1 MSPAPQSPERTARD
15 EHPPGRRQE
24 RALLTDDDLITGDA
38 VALDLPAAGLG
49 MRLLSGLID
58 VIAVLVLLVVTLIVF
73 LTAAPAS
80 DAALGWA
87 AYIGATAAVFV
98 VFPTTIETLTRGRS
112 LGRLALGLRV
122 VRDDGGAISFHHA
135 FVRALIGYV
144 EIYATGGAAAFL
156 TAMIHP
162 RGKRLGDIAA
172 GTYVIRVRVPLR
184 PPAPIQMPPALAAWA
199 SGADVASIP
208 VGLSLAVR
216 RFLSGEVGTYTDPVR
231 RAVLADRLA
240 TSVQTYVSPGPPAG
254 TPPEAYLAAVLATR
268 RDRDAA
274 RLARDERL
282 RARLTAR

>member
-1 MSPAPQSPERTARD
+1 MTAAPQSPERRPQ
-15 EHPPGRRQE
+15 ELRPQE
-24 RALLTDDDLITGDA
+24 RELLTDDDLITGDA

-58 VIAVLVLLVVTLIVF
+58 VIVVMALLIVTLFVF
-73 LTAAPAS
+73 MTAAPAT
-80 DAALGWA
+80 DEALAWA
-87 AYIGATAAVFV
+87 AYIAATASVLL
-98 VFPTTIETLTRGRS
+98 VFPTVVETLTRGRS
-112 LGRLALGLRV
+112 LGKLALGLRA

-135 FVRALIGYV
+135 FVRALIGVV
-144 EIYATGGAAAFL
+144 EIYATSGAVAFL

-184 PPAPIQMPPALAAWA
+184 PPAPIQMPPGLAAWA
-199 SGADVASIP
+199 SRADVATIP

-231 RAVLADRLA
+231 RHALAERLA
-240 TSVQTYVSPGPPAG
+240 THMQTYVAPGPPPG

-268 RDRDAA
+268 RDRDTA
-274 RLARDERL
+274 RLARDAEL
-282 RARLTAR
+282 RARLTSR

>member
-1 MSPAPQSPERTARD
+1 MTSAPQSPERG
-15 EHPPGRRQE
+15 PQE
-24 RALLTDDDLITGDA
+24 RLPQERELLTDDDLVTGDA

-58 VIAVLVLLVVTLIVF
+58 VIVVTALLIVTLFVF
-73 LTAAPAS
+73 LTAAPAT
-80 DAALGWA
+80 DEALGWA
-87 AYIGATAAVFV
+87 AYIAATASVLV
-98 VFPTTIETLTRGRS
+98 VFPTLIETLTRGRS
-112 LGRLALGLRV
+112 LGKLALGLRT

-135 FVRALIGYV
+135 FVRALIGVV
-144 EIYATGGAAAFL
+144 EIYATSGAAAFL

-184 PPAPIQMPPALAAWA
+184 SPAPIQMPPGLAAWA
-199 SGADVASIP
+199 SRTDVAGIP

-216 RFLSGEVGTYTDPVR
+216 RFLSGEVGSNTDPVR
-231 RAVLADRLA
+231 RHALAERLA
-240 TSVQTYVSPGPPAG
+240 THMQMYVAPGPPPG

-274 RLARDERL
+274 RLARDEEL
-282 RARLTAR
+282 RSRLTSR

>member
-1 MSPAPQSPERTARD
+1 MTSAPQMPERR
-15 EHPPGRRQE
+15 PLE
-24 RALLTDDDLITGDA
+24 RALLTDDDLVTGDA

-58 VIAVLVLLVVTLIVF
+58 MIVVTALLIVTLF
-73 LTAAPAS
+73 VFMTAAPATD
-80 DAALGWA
+80 DALAWA
-87 AYIGATAAVFV
+87 AYIAATASVML
-98 VFPTTIETLTRGRS
+98 VFPTVIETLTRGRS
-112 LGRLALGLRV
+112 LGKLALGLRT

-135 FVRALIGYV
+135 FVRALVGVI
-144 EIYATGGAAAFL
+144 EIYGTSGAAAFL

-172 GTYVIRVRVPLR
+172 GTYVIRVRVPLQ
-184 PPAPIQMPPALAAWA
+184 PPAPIQMPPGLAAWA
-199 SGADVASIP
+199 SRADVATIP

-231 RAVLADRLA
+231 RHALAERLA
-240 TSVQTYVSPGPPAG
+240 THMQTYVAPGPPPG

-274 RLARDERL
+274 RLARDGEL

>member
-1 MSPAPQSPERTARD
+1 MTPAPESPEQRPHQAR
-15 EHPPGRRQE
+15 PE
-24 RALLTDDDLITGDA
+24 RALLTEDDLITGDA

-58 VIAVLVLLVVTLIVF
+58 VLAVTALLIVTLFVF
-73 LTAAPAS
+73 LTAAPAT
-80 DAALGWA
+80 DEALAWA
-87 AYIGATAAVFV
+87 AYIAATASVML
-98 VFPTTIETLTRGRS
+98 VFPTVIETLTRGRS
-112 LGRLALGLRV
+112 LGKLALGLRT

-135 FVRALIGYV
+135 FVRALVGVI
-144 EIYATGGAAAFL
+144 EIYGTSGAAAFL
-156 TAMIHP
+156 TAMIHA

-199 SGADVASIP
+199 SRADVATIP

-231 RAVLADRLA
+231 RHALAERLA
-240 TSVQTYVSPGPPAG
+240 TNVQAYVAPGPPPG

-274 RLARDERL
+274 RLARDEEL

>member
-1 MSPAPQSPERTARD
+1 MTSAPQMPERRPLERA
-15 EHPPGRRQE
+15 PE
-24 RALLTDDDLITGDA
+24 RALLTDDDLVTGDA

-58 VIAVLVLLVVTLIVF
+58 MVVVTALLIVTLFVF
-73 LTAAPAS
+73 LTAAPAT
-80 DAALGWA
+80 DEALGWA
-87 AYIGATAAVFV
+87 AYIAATATVMLI
-98 VFPTTIETLTRGRS
+98 FPTLIETLTRGRS
-112 LGRLALGLRV
+112 LGKLALGLRT

-135 FVRALIGYV
+135 FVRALVGVV
-144 EIYATGGAAAFL
+144 EIYGTSGAAAFL

-184 PPAPIQMPPALAAWA
+184 PPAPIQMPPGLAAWA
-199 SGADVASIP
+199 SRADVATIP

-231 RAVLADRLA
+231 RHALAERLA
-240 TSVQTYVSPGPPAG
+240 THMQTYVAPGPPPG

-274 RLARDERL
+274 RLARDGEL
-282 RARLTAR
+282 RARLTARG

>member
-1 MSPAPQSPERTARD
+1 MTSAPQS
-15 EHPPGRRQE
+15 QE
-24 RALLTDDDLITGDA
+24 RELLTDDDLITGDA

-58 VIAVLVLLVVTLIVF
+58 VVVVMALLIVTLFVF
-73 LTAAPAS
+73 MTAAPAT
-80 DAALGWA
+80 DEALGWA
-87 AYIGATAAVFV
+87 AYIAATASVLV
-98 VFPTTIETLTRGRS
+98 VFPTVLETLTRGRS
-112 LGRLALGLRV
+112 LGKLALGLRT

-135 FVRALIGYV
+135 FVRALIGVV
-144 EIYATGGAAAFL
+144 EIYATSGAVAFL

-184 PPAPIQMPPALAAWA
+184 PPTPIQMPPGLAAWA
-199 SGADVASIP
+199 SRTDVATIP

-231 RAVLADRLA
+231 RHALAERLA
-240 TSVQTYVSPGPPAG
+240 THMQTYVAPGPPPG

-274 RLARDERL
+274 RLARDGEL
-282 RARLTAR
+282 RTRLTARS

>member
-1 MSPAPQSPERTARD
+1 MTPAPQSPEQRPR
-15 EHPPGRRQE
+15 E
-24 RALLTDDDLITGDA
+24 RALLTEDDLITGDA

-58 VIAVLVLLVVTLIVF
+58 VLVVTALLIVTLF
-73 LTAAPAS
+73 VFMTAAPAT
-80 DAALGWA
+80 DEALAWA
-87 AYIGATAAVFV
+87 AYIAATASVLL
-98 VFPTTIETLTRGRS
+98 VFPTVIETLTRGRS
-112 LGRLALGLRV
+112 LGKLALGLRT

-135 FVRALIGYV
+135 FVRALVGVI
-144 EIYATGGAAAFL
+144 EIYGTSGAAAFL

-184 PPAPIQMPPALAAWA
+184 PPAPIQMPPPLAAWA
-199 SGADVASIP
+199 ARADVATIP

-216 RFLSGEVGTYTDPVR
+216 RFLSGEVGTHTDPVR
-231 RAVLADRLA
+231 RHALAERLA
-240 TSVQTYVSPGPPAG
+240 THMQEYVAPGPPPG

-274 RLARDERL
+274 RLARDEEL

>member
-1 MSPAPQSPERTARD
+1 MTSAPQSPERRPQ
-15 EHPPGRRQE
+15 EQRPQE
-24 RALLTDDDLITGDA
+24 RELLTDDDLITGDA

-58 VIAVLVLLVVTLIVF
+58 VIVVMVLLIVTLFVF
-73 LTAAPAS
+73 MTAAPAT
-80 DAALGWA
+80 DEALAWA
-87 AYIGATAAVFV
+87 AYIAATASVLV
-98 VFPTTIETLTRGRS
+98 VFPTAIETLTRGRS
-112 LGRLALGLRV
+112 LGKLALGLRT

-135 FVRALIGYV
+135 FVRALIGVV
-144 EIYATGGAAAFL
+144 EIYATSGAVAFL

-184 PPAPIQMPPALAAWA
+184 PPAPIQMPPGLAAWA
-199 SGADVASIP
+199 SRADVATIP

-231 RAVLADRLA
+231 RHALAERLA
-240 TSVQTYVSPGPPAG
+240 AHMQTYVAPGPPPG

-274 RLARDERL
+274 RLARDEEL
-282 RARLTAR
+282 RSRLTARG

>member
-1 MSPAPQSPERTARD
+1 MTSAPQSPERR
-15 EHPPGRRQE
+15 PQE
-24 RALLTDDDLITGDA
+24 RALLTEDDLVTGDA

-58 VIAVLVLLVVTLIVF
+58 VIVVTALLIVTLF
-73 LTAAPAS
+73 VFMTAAPAT
-80 DAALGWA
+80 DEALAWA
-87 AYIGATAAVFV
+87 AYIAATASVLL
-98 VFPTTIETLTRGRS
+98 VFPTIIETLTRGRS
-112 LGRLALGLRV
+112 LGKLALGLRT

-135 FVRALIGYV
+135 FVRALIGVV
-144 EIYATGGAAAFL
+144 EIYATSGTVAFL

-184 PPAPIQMPPALAAWA
+184 PPAPIRMPPELAAWA
-199 SGADVASIP
+199 SRADVATLP

-231 RAVLADRLA
+231 RHALAERLA
-240 TSVQTYVSPGPPAG
+240 THVQTYVAPGPPPG

-274 RLARDERL
+274 RLARDEEL

>member
-1 MSPAPQSPERTARD
+1 MTSAPQS
-15 EHPPGRRQE
+15 QE
-24 RALLTDDDLITGDA
+24 RELLTDDDLITGDA

-58 VIAVLVLLVVTLIVF
+58 VVVVMALLIVTLFVF
-73 LTAAPAS
+73 MTAAPAT
-80 DAALGWA
+80 DEALGWA
-87 AYIGATAAVFV
+87 AYIAATASVLV
-98 VFPTTIETLTRGRS
+98 VFPTVLETLTHGRS
-112 LGRLALGLRV
+112 LGKLALGLRA

-135 FVRALIGYV
+135 FVRALIGVV
-144 EIYATGGAAAFL
+144 EIYATSGAVAFL

-184 PPAPIQMPPALAAWA
+184 PPASIQMPPGLAAWA
-199 SGADVASIP
+199 SRADVATIP

-231 RAVLADRLA
+231 RHALAERLA
-240 TSVQTYVSPGPPAG
+240 THMQTYVAPGPPPG

-274 RLARDERL
+274 RLARDGEL
-282 RARLTAR
+282 RTRLTARS

>member
-1 MSPAPQSPERTARD
+1 MTPAPQSPEQRPQERAR
-15 EHPPGRRQE
+15 PE
-24 RALLTDDDLITGDA
+24 RALLTEDDLITGDA

-58 VIAVLVLLVVTLIVF
+58 VLVVTALLVVTLFVF
-73 LTAAPAS
+73 MTAAPAT
-80 DAALGWA
+80 DEALAWA
-87 AYIGATAAVFV
+87 AYIAATASVLL
-98 VFPTTIETLTRGRS
+98 VFPTIIETLTRGRS
-112 LGRLALGLRV
+112 LGKLALGLRT

-135 FVRALIGYV
+135 FVRALVGVI
-144 EIYATGGAAAFL
+144 EIYGTSGAAAFL

-184 PPAPIQMPPALAAWA
+184 PPAPIQMPPPLAAWA
-199 SGADVASIP
+199 SRADVATIP

-216 RFLSGEVGTYTDPVR
+216 RFLSGEVGTHTDPVR
-231 RAVLADRLA
+231 RHALAERLA
-240 TSVQTYVSPGPPAG
+240 TSVQEYVAPGPPPG

-274 RLARDERL
+274 RLARDSEL
-282 RARLTAR
+282 RTRLTAGR

>member
-1 MSPAPQSPERTARD
+1 MTSAPQSPERRPQD
-15 EHPPGRRQE
+15 QRPQE
-24 RALLTDDDLITGDA
+24 RELLTDDDLITGDA

-58 VIAVLVLLVVTLIVF
+58 VIVVMALLIVTLFVF
-73 LTAAPAS
+73 MTAAPAT
-80 DAALGWA
+80 DEALAWA
-87 AYIGATAAVFV
+87 AYITATASVLV
-98 VFPTTIETLTRGRS
+98 VFPTAIETLTRGRS
-112 LGRLALGLRV
+112 LGKLALGLRT

-135 FVRALIGYV
+135 FVRALIGVV
-144 EIYATGGAAAFL
+144 EIYATSGAVAFL
-156 TAMIHP
+156 SAMIHP

-184 PPAPIQMPPALAAWA
+184 PPAPIQMPPGLAAWA
-199 SGADVASIP
+199 SRADVATIP

-231 RAVLADRLA
+231 RHALAERLA
-240 TSVQTYVSPGPPAG
+240 THMQTYVAPGPPPG

-274 RLARDERL
+274 RLARDEEL
-282 RARLTAR
+282 RSRLTAR

>member
-1 MSPAPQSPERTARD
+1 MTSAPQSPERR
-15 EHPPGRRQE
+15 PQE
-24 RALLTDDDLITGDA
+24 QRPRERELLTDDDLITGDA

-58 VIAVLVLLVVTLIVF
+58 VIVVMVLLIVTLFVF
-73 LTAAPAS
+73 MTAAPAT
-80 DAALGWA
+80 DEALAWA
-87 AYIGATAAVFV
+87 AYIAATASVLV
-98 VFPTTIETLTRGRS
+98 VFPTAIETLTRGRS
-112 LGRLALGLRV
+112 LGKLALGLRT

-135 FVRALIGYV
+135 FVRALIGVV
-144 EIYATGGAAAFL
+144 EIYATSGAVAFL

-184 PPAPIQMPPALAAWA
+184 PPAPIQMPPGLAAWA
-199 SGADVASIP
+199 SRADVATIP

-231 RAVLADRLA
+231 RHALAERLA
-240 TSVQTYVSPGPPAG
+240 THMQTYVAPGPPPG

-274 RLARDERL
+274 RLARDEEL
-282 RARLTAR
+282 RARLTARG

>member
-1 MSPAPQSPERTARD
+1 MTSAPQSPERG
-15 EHPPGRRQE
+15 PQE
-24 RALLTDDDLITGDA
+24 RALLTEDDLVTGDA

-49 MRLLSGLID
+49 TRLLSGLID
-58 VIAVLVLLVVTLIVF
+58 ILVVTALLIVTLF
-73 LTAAPAS
+73 VFMTAAPAT
-80 DAALGWA
+80 DEALAWA
-87 AYIGATAAVFV
+87 AYIAATASVLL
-98 VFPTTIETLTRGRS
+98 VFPTVIETLTRGRS
-112 LGRLALGLRV
+112 LGKLALGLRV

-135 FVRALIGYV
+135 FVRALIGVV
-144 EIYATGGAAAFL
+144 EIYATSGAVAFL
-156 TAMIHP
+156 SAMIHP

-184 PPAPIQMPPALAAWA
+184 PPAPIQMPPGLAAWA
-199 SGADVASIP
+199 SRADVATIP

-231 RAVLADRLA
+231 RQALAERLA
-240 TSVQTYVSPGPPAG
+240 THMQTYVSPGPPPG

-274 RLARDERL
+274 RLARDEEL

>member
-1 MSPAPQSPERTARD
+1 MTPAPQSPERSPQERAQ
-15 EHPPGRRQE
+15 PE

-38 VALDLPAAGLG
+38 VALDLPAAGVG

-58 VIAVLVLLVVTLIVF
+58 LLVTCALLVIVLIVF
-73 LTAAPAS
+73 MTAAFGTD
-80 DAALGWA
+80 DALAWA
-87 AYIGATAAVFV
+87 AYIAATATVFV
-98 VFPTTIETLTRGRS
+98 VFPTTLETLTRGRS
-112 LGRLALGLRV
+112 IGKLALGLRV
-122 VRDDGGAISFHHA
+122 VRDDGGAVSFHHT

-144 EIYATGGAAAFL
+144 EIYATFGAAAFL

-172 GTYVIRVRVPLR
+172 GTYVIRVRVPLQ
-184 PPAPIQMPPALAAWA
+184 PLAPIQMPPALAVWA
-199 SGADVASIP
+199 SRADVAAIP

-216 RFLSGEVGTYTDPVR
+216 RFLSGEVGTHTDPAR
-231 RAVLADRLA
+231 RHALAERLA
-240 TSVQTYVSPGPPAG
+240 TSVQEYVAPGPPPG

-274 RLARDERL
+274 RLARDEEL

>member
-1 MSPAPQSPERTARD
+1 MTSAPQSPERGPQER
-15 EHPPGRRQE
+15 PQE
-24 RALLTDDDLITGDA
+24 RALLTEDDLVTGDA

-58 VIAVLVLLVVTLIVF
+58 VVVVMALLIVTLFVF
-73 LTAAPAS
+73 LTAAPAT
-80 DAALGWA
+80 DEALAWA
-87 AYIGATAAVFV
+87 AYIAATASVLV
-98 VFPTTIETLTRGRS
+98 VFPTAIETLTRGRS
-112 LGRLALGLRV
+112 LGKLALGLRT

-135 FVRALIGYV
+135 FVRALIGVV
-144 EIYATGGAAAFL
+144 EIYATSGAVAFL
-156 TAMIHP
+156 SAMIHP

-184 PPAPIQMPPALAAWA
+184 PPAPIQMPPGLAAWA
-199 SGADVASIP
+199 SRADVATIP

-231 RAVLADRLA
+231 RHALAERLA
-240 TSVQTYVSPGPPAG
+240 THMQTYVAPGPPPG

-274 RLARDERL
+274 RLARDAEL
-282 RARLTAR
+282 RARLTSR

>member
-1 MSPAPQSPERTARD
+1 MTSAPQMPERR
-15 EHPPGRRQE
+15 PLE
-24 RALLTDDDLITGDA
+24 RALLTDDDLVTGDA

-58 VIAVLVLLVVTLIVF
+58 MITVTALLIVTLIVF
-73 LTAAPAS
+73 MTAAPAT
-80 DAALGWA
+80 DEALAWA
-87 AYIGATAAVFV
+87 AYIAATASVMLI
-98 VFPTTIETLTRGRS
+98 FPTVIETLTRGRS
-112 LGRLALGLRV
+112 LGKLALGLRT

-135 FVRALIGYV
+135 FVRALVGVI
-144 EIYATGGAAAFL
+144 EIYGTSGAAAFL

-184 PPAPIQMPPALAAWA
+184 PPAPIQMPPGLAAWA
-199 SGADVASIP
+199 SRADVATIP

-231 RAVLADRLA
+231 RHALAERLA
-240 TSVQTYVSPGPPAG
+240 THMQTYVAPGPPPG

-274 RLARDERL
+274 RLARDGEL

>member
-1 MSPAPQSPERTARD
+1 MTPVPQSPEQSR
-15 EHPPGRRQE
+15 PE
-24 RALLTDDDLITGDA
+24 RALLTEDDLITGDA

-58 VIAVLVLLVVTLIVF
+58 VLVVTALLIVTLF
-73 LTAAPAS
+73 VFMTAAPAT
-80 DAALGWA
+80 DEALAWA
-87 AYIGATAAVFV
+87 AYIAATASVLL
-98 VFPTTIETLTRGRS
+98 VFPTVIETLTRGRS
-112 LGRLALGLRV
+112 LGKLALGLRT

-135 FVRALIGYV
+135 FVRALVGVI
-144 EIYATGGAAAFL
+144 EIYGTSGAAAFL

-184 PPAPIQMPPALAAWA
+184 PPAPIQMPPALAVWA
-199 SGADVASIP
+199 SHADVATIP

-216 RFLSGEVGTYTDPVR
+216 RFLSGEVGTYTDAAR
-231 RAVLADRLA
+231 RHALAERLA
-240 TSVQTYVSPGPPAG
+240 TSVQEYVAPGPPPG

-274 RLARDERL
+274 RLARDEEL

>member
-1 MSPAPQSPERTARD
+1 MTLAPQSPERR
-15 EHPPGRRQE
+15 PQE
-24 RALLTDDDLITGDA
+24 RALLTEDDLVTGDA

-58 VIAVLVLLVVTLIVF
+58 VVVVVILLVVTLLVF
-73 LTAAPAS
+73 LTAAPES
-80 DAALGWA
+80 DEALAWA
-87 AYIGATAAVFV
+87 AYIAATATVFLV
-98 VFPTTIETLTRGRS
+98 VPTTVETLTRGRS
-112 LGRLALGLRV
+112 LGRLALGLRT

-135 FVRALIGYV
+135 FVRALVGYV
-144 EIYATGGAAAFL
+144 EIYATGGAVAFL

-184 PPAPIQMPPALAAWA
+184 TPVPIQMPPGLAAWA
-199 SGADVASIP
+199 ARADVTTIP

-231 RAVLADRLA
+231 RAALAERLA
-240 TSVQTYVSPGPPAG
+240 TNMQTYVAPGPPAG

-268 RDRDAA
+268 RDRDAT
-274 RLARDERL
+274 RLARDANL
-282 RARLTAR
+282 RARLTSR

>member
-1 MSPAPQSPERTARD
+1 MTPAPQSPEQS
-15 EHPPGRRQE
+15 HPE
-24 RALLTDDDLITGDA
+24 RALLTEDDLITGDA

-58 VIAVLVLLVVTLIVF
+58 VLVVTALLVLTLFVF
-73 LTAAPAS
+73 LTAAPAT
-80 DAALGWA
+80 DEALAWA
-87 AYIGATAAVFV
+87 AYIAATASVLL
-98 VFPTTIETLTRGRS
+98 VFPTVIETLTRGRS
-112 LGRLALGLRV
+112 LGKLALGLRT

-135 FVRALIGYV
+135 FVRALVGVIETYG
-144 EIYATGGAAAFL
+144 TSGAAAFL

-172 GTYVIRVRVPLR
+172 GTYVIRVRVPLQ
-184 PPAPIQMPPALAAWA
+184 PPAPIQMPPALAVWA
-199 SGADVASIP
+199 SRADVAAIP

-216 RFLSGEVGTYTDPVR
+216 RFLSGEVGTYADPVR
-231 RAVLADRLA
+231 RHALAERLA
-240 TSVQTYVSPGPPAG
+240 TSVQEYVAPGPPPG

-274 RLARDERL
+274 RLARDEEL

>member
-1 MSPAPQSPERTARD
+1 MTSAPQMPERRPLERA
-15 EHPPGRRQE
+15 PE
-24 RALLTDDDLITGDA
+24 RALLTDDDLVTGDA

-58 VIAVLVLLVVTLIVF
+58 MIVVTALLIVTLFVF
-73 LTAAPAS
+73 LTAAPAT
-80 DAALGWA
+80 DEALAWA
-87 AYIGATAAVFV
+87 AYIAAIASVML
-98 VFPTTIETLTRGRS
+98 VFPTLLETLTRGRS
-112 LGRLALGLRV
+112 LGKLALGLRT

-135 FVRALIGYV
+135 FVRALVGVI
-144 EIYATGGAAAFL
+144 EIYGTSGAAAFL

-184 PPAPIQMPPALAAWA
+184 PPAPILMPPGLAAWA
-199 SGADVASIP
+199 SRADVATIP

-231 RAVLADRLA
+231 RHALAERLA
-240 TSVQTYVSPGPPAG
+240 THMQAYVAPGPPPG

-274 RLARDERL
+274 RLARDSEL